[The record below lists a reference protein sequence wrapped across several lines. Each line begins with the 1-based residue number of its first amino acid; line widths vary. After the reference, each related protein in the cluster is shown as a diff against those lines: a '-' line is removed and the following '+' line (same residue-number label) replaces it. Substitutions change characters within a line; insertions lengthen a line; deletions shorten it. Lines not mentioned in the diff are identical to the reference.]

1 MKMYRFVNRAE
12 FVLKLYIIVVLFRT
26 LCFIGLES
34 LTSRCD
40 LKGVDIMLFPVAG
53 IEVAPWLPF
62 LAGFTIAFFCS
73 MGGVAGA
80 NLVLP
85 FQMSVL
91 GFVTP
96 AVTPTNHI
104 YNLVAIPVGVY
115 RYIKEGRM
123 VWPLTCVVIAGTVPG
138 VLLGVVLRVKYLD
151 NPVHFKLFA
160 GVVLLSIGYLMVRSL
175 LKRDDPKSE
184 KGSSEKR
191 FHELMAKQRKN
202 NRSGCTN
209 EGSETE
215 KLPQVVVE
223 HFGLRSVDYTFCGE
237 KISAPTMGI
246 FSLSAIV
253 GVVGGI
259 YGIGG
264 GSIIAPFFVAV
275 FHLPVYTIAGACLM
289 GTFLTSFTATIMF
302 QVVSFC
308 QANTTVAPDWLL
320 GGLLGVGGMIGMYSG
335 ARLQKY
341 VRAKLIK
348 WILTFVVVFAG
359 GRYVVGYLFF

>member
-1 MKMYRFVNRAE
+1 
-12 FVLKLYIIVVLFRT
+12 
-26 LCFIGLES
+26 
-34 LTSRCD
+34 
-40 LKGVDIMLFPVAG
+40 MLFPVAG
-53 IEVAPWLPF
+53 IEVAPWLPL
-62 LAGFTIAFFCS
+62 LAGFTIALFCS

-91 GFVTP
+91 GFVSP

-104 YNLVAIPVGVY
+104 YNLVAIPMGVY

-123 VWPLTCVVIAGTVPG
+123 VWPLTWVVIAGTIPG
-138 VLLGVVLRVKYLD
+138 VLLGVVLRVKYLH
-151 NPVHFKLFA
+151 NPVYFKLFA

-175 LKRDDPKSE
+175 VKRDALKRG

-191 FHELMAKQRKN
+191 FQELMAKQRESK
-202 NRSGCTN
+202 RSGCAD
-209 EGSETE
+209 EASDAETLH
-215 KLPQVVVE
+215 KVVVE

-237 KISAPTMGI
+237 KISAPTLGI

-253 GVVGGI
+253 GIIGGI

-289 GTFLTSFTATIMF
+289 GTFLTSLTATIMF
-302 QVVSFC
+302 QVVSFY

-320 GGLLGVGGMIGMYSG
+320 GALLGVGGMIGMYSG

-348 WILTFVVVFAG
+348 LLLTFIVVFAG
-359 GRYVVGYLFF
+359 GRYVVGYFLS